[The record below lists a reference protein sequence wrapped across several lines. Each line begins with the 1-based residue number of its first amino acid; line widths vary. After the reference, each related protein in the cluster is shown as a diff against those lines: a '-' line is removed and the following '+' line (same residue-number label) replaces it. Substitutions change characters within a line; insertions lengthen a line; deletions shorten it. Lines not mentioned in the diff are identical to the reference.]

1 MKKNAELYAG
11 ALKKK
16 VQFFFS
22 LISIQGK
29 LSDTPW
35 SKII

>member
-16 VQFFFS
+16 YNVFFS

-29 LSDTPW
+29 SSDTPW

>member
-16 VQFFFS
+16 YNVFFC
-22 LISIQGK
+22 LISIQGN
-29 LSDTPW
+29 LSRQIHLEV
-35 SKII
+35 K

>member
-16 VQFFFS
+16 YNFFF